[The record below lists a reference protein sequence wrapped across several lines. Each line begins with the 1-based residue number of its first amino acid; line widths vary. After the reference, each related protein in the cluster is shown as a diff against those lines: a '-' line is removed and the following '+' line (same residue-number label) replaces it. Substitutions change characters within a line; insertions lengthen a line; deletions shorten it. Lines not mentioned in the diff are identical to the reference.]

1 MTVDVFSAKRLE
13 RQVRIDPKA
22 TGIVVIDMLNEFCKA
37 GGAMVLPGYER
48 LIPPQKKVIDAGRH
62 AGSPVLFVA
71 DTHRPNVRQDREFL
85 KRTSHC
91 LEGSWGAQV
100 IANLD
105 PRPDD
110 IYIVKRRYSA
120 FFNTYLDL
128 TLRDLQVNTLVI
140 FGVVTNICV
149 RSTVHDAFF
158 LGYQVIVPE
167 DCVAATGPREQESS
181 LYDIGTHFGIVADSE
196 HVTAALLLVVRSV
209 ESLLSEALG
218 YYWLLGLGVLFI
230 ASVVIFPRGLLGR
243 LLSLP
248 PPRRMAGPAEP
259 PR

>member
-62 AGSPVLFVA
+62 AGSPVLFVV
-71 DTHRPNVRQDREFL
+71 DTHRRNVRQDREFL

-100 IANLD
+100 IEDLD

-110 IYIVKRRYSA
+110 LYIVKRRYSA
-120 FFNTYLDL
+120 FFNTDLDL

-158 LGYQVIVPE
+158 LGYQVVVPE

-196 HVTAALLLVVRSV
+196 QVTGALLRSAPL
-209 ESLLSEALG
+209 ENR
-218 YYWLLGLGVLFI
+218 I
-230 ASVVIFPRGLLGR
+230 A
-243 LLSLP
+243 
-248 PPRRMAGPAEP
+248 A
-259 PR
+259 